1 MGTSSSL
8 ATYQRK
14 RDFRAT
20 PEPAGEV
27 AASGEELSFV
37 IQKHAARRLH
47 YDFRLE
53 LDGTLKSWAVPKGP
67 SLDPHDK
74 RMAVQVED
82 HPLSYGSFEGVIPE
96 GHYGAGSVI
105 VWDRGTWVPL
115 GDPRKGYREGKLK
128 FELRGEKLQG
138 GYTLVRMKSRE
149 HERQVPWLLIKEHDD
164 EARPASEYDVI
175 EALPDSVLGGQKK
188 KRPLAAKAP
197 ARSPAAKPPAKATVK
212 AKTVRRKAKAELPLS
227 LAPQLATLVDGIPP
241 GDDWLYEIKFDGYR
255 VVTRID
261 GDDVRCF
268 TRNGHDWSHRLPAL
282 VKAVKA
288 LGIGWGWLDGEII
301 VAGPKGTPDFQ
312 LLQNAFDAQRTSAIQ
327 YYVFDLPFHD
337 GEDLREQPL
346 TERRARLQSLLEGHA
361 GGSVQF
367 SAAFDA
373 DPRELLASAEQ
384 AGLEGLIAKR
394 ASSAYRSRRSADWV
408 KLKIGK
414 RQEFVI
420 GGYTDPKGSRTGIGS
435 LLLGVHD
442 ADGKLRYAGN
452 VGTGFDEKTLAAL
465 RVQLEAIETPGSP
478 YTDGPTRVGT
488 VTKVKPHWVKP
499 KLVAEVAFA
508 EWTQGGHVRHAVF
521 HGLRTDKSPERIT
534 KEEAR
539 RVEEAAPEKPAL
551 PKGFRVT
558 HPERVVDRQS
568 GVTKGELLEHYA
580 QVAPLMLPHLKQRP
594 VALLRAPDGVG
605 GELFFQKHA
614 EGRGI
619 PHIDILDRA
628 LYPSHDPLLAIG
640 SPLALLSVAQ
650 MNTIELHTWNATTR
664 AMDRPDRMVFDLDP
678 GEGVSWE
685 QVKEGTQLV
694 HALLDELGL
703 VAFLKTSGGK
713 GLHVVVPLTPKYD
726 WDTVKDFSQA
736 IVAHMASVIPDRFVA
751 KSGPKNRIGRI
762 FIDYLRNGLGATTVC
777 AWSVRARPGL
787 GVSVPVTWEELPG
800 LTGGAQWTVRNVAE
814 RLAVGNTPW
823 DGYAKAKQS
832 LVKPMK
838 AMGFDP
844 KGR

>member
-1 MGTSSSL
+1 MGTSSL
-8 ATYQRK
+8 ATYQRM

-27 AASGEELSFV
+27 HASGDELSFV
-37 IQKHAARRLH
+37 VQKHAARRLH

-82 HPLSYGSFEGVIPE
+82 HPLSYGGFEGVIPE

-128 FELRGEKLQG
+128 FELRGEKLHG
-138 GYTLVRMKSRE
+138 GFTLVRMKSRE
-149 HERQVPWLLIKEHDD
+149 NERQVPWLLIKEHDD
-164 EARPASEYDVI
+164 EARPASEFDVI
-175 EALPDSVLGGQKK
+175 EALPDSVLTDKT
-188 KRPLAAKAP
+188 KRPVAAKVP
-197 ARSPAAKPPAKATVK
+197 AKSPAKAK
-212 AKTVRRKAKAELPLS
+212 KRKAQAELPLS
-227 LAPQLATLVDGIPP
+227 LTPQLATLVDDIPP

-255 VVTRID
+255 IVTRID

-268 TRNGHDWSHRLPAL
+268 TRNGHDWSHRLPTL
-282 VKAVKA
+282 VKAIRA
-288 LGIGWGWLDGEII
+288 LDIGWGWLDGEII

-312 LLQNAFDAQRTSAIQ
+312 LLQNAFDAQRTQDIQ

-337 GEDLREQPL
+337 GEDLRERPL
-346 TERRARLQSLLEGHA
+346 IERRERLQSLLGSRT
-361 GGSVQF
+361 GGAVQF

-373 DPRELLASAEQ
+373 DPRELLASAKE

-394 ASSAYRSRRSADWV
+394 ASATYHSRRSADWV
-408 KLKIGK
+408 KLKIGQ

-420 GGYTDPKGSRTGIGS
+420 GGFTDPKGSRAGIGS

-442 ADGKLRYAGN
+442 AEGKLRYAGN
-452 VGTGFDEKTLAAL
+452 VGTGFDDKTLVAL
-465 RVQLEAIETPGSP
+465 RKQLDAIETTTSP

-488 VTKVKPHWVKP
+488 VKLVKPHWVKP
-499 KLVAEVAFA
+499 KLIAEVAFA
-508 EWTQGGHVRHAVF
+508 EWTKSGHVRQAVF
-521 HGLRTDKSPERIT
+521 HGLRSDKPAERIT
-534 KEEAR
+534 KEVAKH
-539 RVEEAAPEKPAL
+539 VDTSAPKSAAV
-551 PKGFRVT
+551 PKDFRVT
-558 HPERVVDRQS
+558 HPERVIDPSS
-568 GVTKGELLEHYA
+568 GVTKGQLIEYYA
-580 QVAPLMLPHLKQRP
+580 SVAELMLPHLKQRP
-594 VALLRAPDGVG
+594 VSLLRAPDGVN
-605 GELFFQKHA
+605 GEFFFQKHA
-614 EGRGI
+614 EKKSFPNI
-619 PHIDILDRA
+619 EILDRA

-640 SPLALLSVAQ
+640 TPIALLSAAQ
-650 MNTIELHTWNATTR
+650 MNVIELHTWNATTR

-678 GEGVSWE
+678 GEGVGWP
-685 QVKEGTQLV
+685 QVQEAAQLV
-694 HALLDELGL
+694 HALLDQIGL
-703 VAFLKTSGGK
+703 VGFLKTSGGK
-713 GLHVVVPLTPKYD
+713 GLHVVVPLAPKYD

-736 IVAHMASVIPDRFVA
+736 IVAHMASVIPQRFVA
-751 KSGPKNRIGRI
+751 KSGPKNRVGRI

-777 AWSVRARPGL
+777 AWSARARPGL
-787 GVSVPVTWEELPG
+787 GVSVPVTWDELAG
-800 LTGGAQWTVRNVAE
+800 LKSGAHWTVQNVAD
-814 RLAVGNTPW
+814 RLATGNTPW

-844 KGR
+844 KATR

>member
-1 MGTSSSL
+1 MGTSSL
-8 ATYQRK
+8 ATYQRM

-27 AASGEELSFV
+27 RASGDELSFV
-37 IQKHAARRLH
+37 VQKHAARRLH

-82 HPLSYGSFEGVIPE
+82 HPLSYGGFEGVIPE

-128 FELRGEKLQG
+128 FELRGEKLHG
-138 GYTLVRMKSRE
+138 GFTLVRMKSRE
-149 HERQVPWLLIKEHDD
+149 NERQVPWLLIKEHDD
-164 EARPASEYDVI
+164 EARPASEFDVI
-175 EALPDSVLGGQKK
+175 EALPDSVLTDKK
-188 KRPLAAKAP
+188 KRPVAAKVP
-197 ARSPAAKPPAKATVK
+197 AKSPATSPAKAK
-212 AKTVRRKAKAELPLS
+212 KRKAQAELPLS
-227 LAPQLATLVDGIPP
+227 LTPQLATLVDDIPP

-255 VVTRID
+255 IVTRID

-268 TRNGHDWSHRLPAL
+268 TRNGHDWSHRLPTL
-282 VKAVKA
+282 VKAIRA
-288 LGIGWGWLDGEII
+288 LDIGWGWLDGEII

-312 LLQNAFDAQRTSAIQ
+312 LLQNAFDAQRTQDIQ

-337 GEDLREQPL
+337 GEDLRERPL
-346 TERRARLQSLLEGHA
+346 IERRERLQSLLGSRT
-361 GGSVQF
+361 GGAVQF

-373 DPRELLASAEQ
+373 DPRELLASAKE

-394 ASSAYRSRRSADWV
+394 GSATYHSRRSADWV
-408 KLKIGK
+408 KLKIGQ

-420 GGYTDPKGSRTGIGS
+420 GGFTDPKGSRAGIGS

-442 ADGKLRYAGN
+442 AEGKLRYAGN
-452 VGTGFDEKTLAAL
+452 VGTGFDDKTLVAL
-465 RVQLEAIETPGSP
+465 RKQLDAIETTTSP

-488 VTKVKPHWVKP
+488 VKLVKPHWVKP
-499 KLVAEVAFA
+499 KLIAEVAFA
-508 EWTQGGHVRHAVF
+508 EWTKSGHVRQAVF
-521 HGLRTDKSPERIT
+521 HGLRSDKPAERIT
-534 KEEAR
+534 KEVAKH
-539 RVEEAAPEKPAL
+539 VDASAPKSAAV
-551 PKGFRVT
+551 PKDFRVT
-558 HPERVVDRQS
+558 HPERVIDPGT
-568 GVTKGELLEHYA
+568 GVTKGQLIEYYA
-580 QVAPLMLPHLKQRP
+580 SVAELMLPHLKQRP
-594 VALLRAPDGVG
+594 VSLLRAPDGVN
-605 GELFFQKHA
+605 GEFFFQKHA
-614 EGRGI
+614 EKKSFPNI
-619 PHIDILDRA
+619 EILDRA

-640 SPLALLSVAQ
+640 TPIALLSAAQ
-650 MNTIELHTWNATTR
+650 MNVIELHTWNATTR

-678 GEGVSWE
+678 GEGVGWP
-685 QVKEGTQLV
+685 QVQEAAQLV
-694 HALLDELGL
+694 HALLDQIGL
-703 VAFLKTSGGK
+703 IGFLKTSGGK
-713 GLHVVVPLTPKYD
+713 GLHVVVPLAPKYD

-736 IVAHMASVIPDRFVA
+736 IVAHMASVIPQRFVA
-751 KSGPKNRIGRI
+751 KSGPKNRVGRI

-777 AWSVRARPGL
+777 AWSARARPGL
-787 GVSVPVTWEELPG
+787 GVSVPVTWDELGG
-800 LTGGAQWTVRNVAE
+800 LESGAHWTVQNVAD
-814 RLAVGNTPW
+814 RLATGNTPW

-844 KGR
+844 KATR